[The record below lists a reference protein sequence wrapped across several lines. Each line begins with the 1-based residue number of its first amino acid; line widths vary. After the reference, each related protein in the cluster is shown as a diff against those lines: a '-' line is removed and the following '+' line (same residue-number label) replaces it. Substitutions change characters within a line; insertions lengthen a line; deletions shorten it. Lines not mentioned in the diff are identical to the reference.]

1 MEKRERQIYI
11 IICTSLNRAE
21 NTAGFDEKGIPEV
34 SELLGKVQKWIRIG
48 GLHLNS
54 QILLEI
60 RVQVLAFC

>member
-34 SELLGKVQKWIRIG
+34 SELLGKV
-48 GLHLNS
+48 
-54 QILLEI
+54 
-60 RVQVLAFC
+60 